1 MPGCVPRTAVLLSR
15 LAGPRGAHVCL
26 SDNVFLAAAAAAYPR
41 HYRLLGAAQY
51 QQVFR
56 HCEVKANDR
65 LITVLA
71 VSNDLQHPR
80 LGTAVSIK
88 AAGNAVKRNRIKRL
102 LRESFRL
109 HRALLG
115 SFDLVVLV
123 RPGISSLSNQQ
134 LLNALDTHWRTI
146 AAHAHTGSDTH

>member
-1 MPGCVPRTAVLLSR
+1 MPGCVPRTVVLLSR
-15 LAGPRGAHVCL
+15 LAGPRGARVCL
-26 SDNVFLAAAAAAYPR
+26 SDNAFLAGATAAYPR
-41 HYRLLGAAQY
+41 DCRLLGAAQY
-51 QQVFR
+51 QRVFR
-56 HCEVKANDR
+56 HCEVKASDR
-65 LITVLA
+65 FITVLA
-71 VSNDLQHPR
+71 VSNDFRHPR

-109 HRALLG
+109 HRDMLG

-123 RPGISSLSNQQ
+123 RPGISSMGNQQ

-146 AAHAHTGSDTH
+146 AAYAHTGSDTH